1 MSVIINFMKTVLITG
16 GTRGIGLAIAE
27 KYLSDG
33 ESNVVV
39 TGRKPDTLEELQNSV
54 NNDNFHT
61 IMAKADDEE
70 AADRTCKE
78 INEKFGSLDILIN
91 NAGTNPAGG
100 NLMDVDMG
108 ALEKTWAVNQKGP
121 LLWARAAYK
130 NELSTAIMNIC
141 SVAGY
146 FPSDLM
152 GAYNI
157 SKAALIYMTK
167 QLAYELAPDIRV
179 NGVAPAIVRTRLS
192 QLLWEN
198 EEYSKNLH
206 LLQKLGEP
214 DDIAEAVYFLCSEEA
229 GWITG
234 EILTVD
240 GGFSINGNSLS

>member
-1 MSVIINFMKTVLITG
+1 MSVIINLMKTVLITG

-33 ESNVVV
+33 ESNVIV

-130 NELSTAIMNIC
+130 NELSIAIM
-141 SVAGY
+141 
-146 FPSDLM
+146 
-152 GAYNI
+152 
-157 SKAALIYMTK
+157 
-167 QLAYELAPDIRV
+167 
-179 NGVAPAIVRTRLS
+179 
-192 QLLWEN
+192 
-198 EEYSKNLH
+198 
-206 LLQKLGEP
+206 
-214 DDIAEAVYFLCSEEA
+214 
-229 GWITG
+229 
-234 EILTVD
+234 
-240 GGFSINGNSLS
+240 

>member
-167 QLAYELAPDIRV
+167 QLAYEL
-179 NGVAPAIVRTRLS
+179 
-192 QLLWEN
+192 
-198 EEYSKNLH
+198 
-206 LLQKLGEP
+206 
-214 DDIAEAVYFLCSEEA
+214 
-229 GWITG
+229 
-234 EILTVD
+234 
-240 GGFSINGNSLS
+240 SLIHI

>member
-27 KYLSDG
+27 KYLNDG

-108 ALEKTWAVNQKGP
+108 ALEKTWAVNQNRSFTLGK
-121 LLWARAAYK
+121 
-130 NELSTAIMNIC
+130 SSI
-141 SVAGY
+141 
-146 FPSDLM
+146 
-152 GAYNI
+152 
-157 SKAALIYMTK
+157 
-167 QLAYELAPDIRV
+167 
-179 NGVAPAIVRTRLS
+179 
-192 QLLWEN
+192 
-198 EEYSKNLH
+198 
-206 LLQKLGEP
+206 QK
-214 DDIAEAVYFLCSEEA
+214 
-229 GWITG
+229 
-234 EILTVD
+234 
-240 GGFSINGNSLS
+240 